1 MATQHDP
8 YPPGAE
14 GGPANSGANPGGP
27 PGSTPIA
34 AGAPNTG
41 NLGPQSTGP
50 RAPGPAQGG
59 PRGAGQWGGGGRGG
73 YGGYGNGPVPPRP
86 ERPRTRIFPI
96 ILGLL
101 IVLGGGMLS
110 LLFFISMFIPVGGGA
125 GSGGGLFSS
134 MSLGGHPIAILEIN
148 QPIGPGDWFDFWMD
162 SLSKIAG
169 DDEIK
174 GLVLRINSPGGS
186 VASSQELYDE
196 VANLRDKHGK
206 TIYVSMGDVCASG
219 GYYIAAAADRVFAN
233 RGTLTGS
240 VGVISTSIQIDEFA
254 KEHGVNVETVKTGR
268 FKDLGS
274 MFRPMNDEDRKAF
287 ALLLDD
293 AYGQFIDDIL
303 AYREEPL
310 DAARSRLEDADWDH
324 FLFEKPEEAGAR
336 AFLLQIAD
344 GRVYSGAQ
352 AHKLGLV
359 DELGSMH
366 SVIDRLAGDLNV
378 EADTKTFE
386 PRQSRGLLD
395 LIAMKVKE
403 SIPDIH
409 GSWAL
414 QYRMVGF

>member
-1 MATQHDP
+1 MTMQHDP
-8 YPPGAE
+8 YSPGGQ
-14 GGPANSGANPGGP
+14 GGPGNPGANPGVP
-27 PGSTPIA
+27 PRPA
-34 AGAPNTG
+34 PGAPNSG

-50 RAPGPAQGG
+50 RAAGPVQGG
-59 PRGAGQWGGGGRGG
+59 PGQWAGGGRGG
-73 YGGYGNGPVPPRP
+73 GPGGYGNDPVPPRP

-96 ILGLL
+96 IIGLL

-110 LLFFISMFIPVGGGA
+110 LLFFVSMFIPIGG

-148 QPIGPGDWFDFWMD
+148 QPIGPGEWFDFWMD
-162 SLSKIAG
+162 SLAKIAG

-196 VANLRDKHGK
+196 VVNLRDKYGK

-219 GYYIAAAADRVFAN
+219 GYYIAAAADRIFAN

-254 KEHGVNVETVKTGR
+254 KDHGIRVETIKTGR

-274 MFRPMNDEDRKAF
+274 MFRPMNDEDRRAF
-287 ALLLDD
+287 HLLLDD

-310 DAARSRLEDADWDH
+310 DAARAQFGDADWDH
-324 FLFEKPEEAGAR
+324 FMFEKPAEAGAR

-344 GRVYSGAQ
+344 GRVYSGSQ

-359 DELGSMH
+359 DELGSMR
-366 SVIDRLAGDLNV
+366 SVIDTLAEDLNV
-378 EADTKTFE
+378 EADTKTFK
-386 PRQSRGLLD
+386 PRKTRGLLD
-395 LIAMKVKE
+395 LMAMKIKE

-409 GSWAL
+409 GSWSL